1 MYNYTVD
8 EVTDMEGILDFYIS
22 DIYTIIQ
29 KREIG
34 DFHFVNP
41 RRQWDGFVLFTDGNG
56 TFYDRKGDVYSFSK
70 GTLLPLKKG
79 DRYEIHSIGSC
90 CYITSAYDIYGTDGK
105 EIPEL
110 PSKVADNEKLYRA
123 IEEICEIWQRHTWDS
138 IIICRAKLTALYIE
152 IFRQLRNID
161 ENNDSD
167 INKALQY
174 IHKNFDKSYSFD
186 ELCRLLSISPSYMR
200 AKFKKYTGVTIS
212 EYRDRLRISSA
223 REMLESGHFTL
234 KEIAADLGY
243 CDAYHFSKS
252 FKASNGFS
260 PGQYKRNRN

>member
-1 MYNYTVD
+1 
-8 EVTDMEGILDFYIS
+8 MEGMLDFYIS

-41 RRQWDGFVLFTDGNG
+41 RRQWDGFVLFTEGQG
-56 TFYDRKGDVYSFSK
+56 IYCDRKGDRYSFSK

-90 CYITSAYDIYGTDGK
+90 CYITSAYDIYSTDGK
-105 EIPEL
+105 EIPIL
-110 PSKVADNEKLYRA
+110 PSKITDNEKLYRA
-123 IEEICEIWQRHTWDS
+123 IEEICEIWQRYTWDS
-138 IIICRAKLTALYIE
+138 IIICRAKLTSLYVE
-152 IFRQLRNID
+152 IFRQLRNVD

-174 IHKNFDKSYSFD
+174 IHKNFGKNYSFD
-186 ELCRLLSISPSYMR
+186 ELCRILSISPSYMR
-200 AKFKKYTGVTIS
+200 SKFKKYTGVTIS

-234 KEIAADLGY
+234 KEIAAHLGY

-252 FKASNGFS
+252 FKAAIGLS
-260 PGQYKRNRN
+260 PGQYVKNRK